1 MTLNELVIFHMKAFA
16 DLYTAIDETTKTN
29 AKVAALM
36 NYFSIVNEK
45 DAIWCVALLI
55 GKKPKR
61 TIKTAELKSWCIEL
75 AGISEWLF
83 EESYNVVG
91 DLAETIT
98 LILPPSSQRK
108 DFTLHQ
114 TMETLMNLDK
124 AEDLQK
130 RMFVQN
136 TWEQLSTSERFV
148 FNKLITGSFRV
159 GVSQQLVIKALA
171 KQYHLEENVV
181 SHRLTGKWNPATITL
196 KELLFAD
203 NANDDHS
210 KPYPFYLAYQLEQ
223 LPEELGDI
231 NEWQIE
237 RKYDGIRGQI
247 IIRDKQLFVW
257 SRGEELITEKFPE
270 FNVLVS
276 LLPEGTVIDGEIL
289 PMKNGKP
296 LPFHVMQTRI
306 GRKNLTKKI
315 LADAPLMMMC
325 YDLLEL
331 NGIDQRNEKM
341 ENRRKQLEKL
351 LKDAALNNSQLPL
364 VISPVLE
371 CKDWEETKKERS
383 RSREYLCEGL
393 MLKRKDSIYEVGR
406 RKGNWWKWKVDALT
420 VDGVLIYAQKGHG
433 RRANLYTDYTFAIW
447 DGEELVPFTKAYSGL
462 TDKEILQVDNWIKKN
477 TIDKFGPV
485 RSVKAEQV
493 FEIAFEG
500 IQPSPRHKSGIALRF
515 PRIARWRTDKSP
527 NEANTK
533 EDLLQ
538 LIESLKVR

>member
-1 MTLNELVIFHMKAFA
+1 MKAFA
-16 DLYTAIDETTKTN
+16 DLFTAIDETTKTN
-29 AKVAALM
+29 AKVDALVQ
-36 NYFSIVNEK
+36 YFSNAEEK

-61 TIKTAELKSWCIEL
+61 TIKSSELKFWCMEL
-75 AGISEWLF
+75 AGIQEWLF
-83 EESYNVVG
+83 DESYNVVG

-98 LILPPSSQRK
+98 LALHPSVVLKEHSLHETMQR
-108 DFTLHQ
+108 LIG
-114 TMETLMNLDK
+114 LDK
-124 AEDLQK
+124 SSEEEK
-130 RMFVQN
+130 KEFVQM
-136 TWEQLSTSERFV
+136 TWNQLRTAERFV

-171 KQYHLEENVV
+171 KQYHLNENIV
-181 SHRLTGKWNPATITL
+181 SHRLTGKWDPKNITL
-196 KELLFAD
+196 KELLFSD

-210 KPYPFYLAYQLEQ
+210 KPYPFYLAYQLEHE
-223 LPEELGDI
+223 PEELGKLS
-231 NEWQIE
+231 EWQIE

-270 FNVLVS
+270 FSQLINV
-276 LLPEGTVIDGEIL
+276 LPEGTVIDGEIL

-306 GRKNLTKKI
+306 SRKNVTKKVMQ
-315 LADAPLMMMC
+315 DAPLMMMC
-325 YDLLEL
+325 YDILEVK
-331 NGIDQRNEKM
+331 GKDIRSEAMK
-341 ENRRKQLEKL
+341 ERRAILESL
-351 LKDAALNNSQLPL
+351 MKDASEKTEGLPL
-364 VISPVLE
+364 IISPLVE
-371 CKDWEETKKERS
+371 CHSWNEIRKERERS
-383 RSREYLCEGL
+383 REFLCEGL
-393 MLKRKDSIYEVGR
+393 MLKRKSSEYEVGR

-447 DGEELVPFTKAYSGL
+447 DGEELVPFAKAYSGL
-462 TDKEILQVDNWIKKN
+462 TDKEILQVDNWIKRN
-477 TIDKFGPV
+477 TLEKFGPV
-485 RSVKAEQV
+485 RSVKAELV

-527 NEANTK
+527 AEANK
-533 EDLLQ
+533 KSDLLQ
-538 LIESLKVR
+538 LIESLKIE